1 MVPGKNAERRKVRM
15 TTKKIQLNSLLIQ
28 GNLVKCEDPN
38 NLIIE
43 SNGQFFRII
52 YDQTTQI
59 SRTVTW
65 TKGEGLRIVG
75 RLVNFGGTA
84 VFANYIEASL
94 DQSEFKPNDVQWL
107 TKYVFKD
114 PEGYWFITEDEAV
127 LGPYKTQSEA
137 QKAFD
142 TYVESL

>member
-1 MVPGKNAERRKVRM
+1 MKS
-15 TTKKIQLNSLLIQ
+15 TKLQLNSLLIQ
-28 GNLVKCEDPN
+28 GNLVKLEDPN

-43 SNGQFFRII
+43 SGGQFFRII

-59 SRTVTW
+59 SHTVTW
-65 TKGEGLRIVG
+65 TKGQDLRIVG
-75 RLVNFGGTA
+75 KLVNFGGTA
-84 VFANYIEASL
+84 VFANYIEAPFRNEL
-94 DQSEFKPNDVQWL
+94 EPKPTDVQWL

-114 PEGYWFITEDEAV
+114 PEGYWFVTEDEAV

-137 QKAFD
+137 QAAFD

>member
-1 MVPGKNAERRKVRM
+1 M
-15 TTKKIQLNSLLIQ
+15 TTKKLQLNSLLIQ
-28 GNLVKCEDPN
+28 GNLVKLEDPN

-43 SNGQFFRII
+43 SGGQFFRII

-65 TKGEGLRIVG
+65 TKGQDLRIVG
-75 RLVNFGGTA
+75 KLVNFGGTA

-94 DQSEFKPNDVQWL
+94 AKPELKSTDVQWL
-107 TKYVFKD
+107 TKYIFKD
-114 PEGYWFITEDEAV
+114 PEGYWFATEDEAV

-142 TYVESL
+142 NYIETL

>member
-1 MVPGKNAERRKVRM
+1 M
-15 TTKKIQLNSLLIQ
+15 TTRLQLNSLLIQ

-38 NLIIE
+38 NFIIQ

-65 TKGEGLRIVG
+65 TKGEDLRIVG
-75 RLVNFGGTA
+75 KLVNFGGTA
-84 VFANYIEASL
+84 VFANYIESPFRNKP
-94 DQSEFKPNDVQWL
+94 EPKPNDVQWL
-107 TKYVFKD
+107 TKYIFKD
-114 PEGYWFITEDEAV
+114 PEGYWFTTEDEAV

-142 TYVESL
+142 TYVESI